1 MRPCSVRLTALL
13 LVPRLGAPGGPA
25 SRLPAYPRVDT
36 PSRICS
42 RTRTVSGSRSC
53 HAATDG
59 NTASCPV
66 VLRTRGRATW
76 MRCPPN
82 VNSVAVRP
90 QW

>member
-1 MRPCSVRLTALL
+1 MRPRSARLTALL
-13 LVPRLGAPGGPA
+13 LVPRLGASRGPA
-25 SRLPAYPRVDT
+25 SKLPAYPRVET

-42 RTRTVSGSRSC
+42 STRAVSGSRPC

-59 NTASCPV
+59 NTASSPA

-76 MRCPPN
+76 MRRSPN

-90 QW
+90 Q